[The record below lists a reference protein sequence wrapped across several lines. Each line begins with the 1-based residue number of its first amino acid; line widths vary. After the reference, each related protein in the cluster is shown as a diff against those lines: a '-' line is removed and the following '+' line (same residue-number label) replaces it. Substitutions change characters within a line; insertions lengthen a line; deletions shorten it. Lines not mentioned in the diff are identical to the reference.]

1 VPSLTIINQSIKE
14 RTGILNEADD
24 FGIWS
29 RVQVAIW
36 VFFFL
41 VLLLKNR
48 RWYPCYSKSQET
60 GRREMEMRAAAGY
73 LVGGVPGGGGLGLH
87 RAPGG
92 RAPGREVGAQQQERG
107 EGERRGRSGPGG
119 GGRRIDRLI
128 GFPDRDGFVVVVGGG
143 GGGGGSPPCL
153 GFLRGRDPGLL
164 GFGWGGQ
171 ATLDRGNPVSS
182 SFSTR
187 TKITK
192 ENIVQMF
199 VCKISQTL
207 YYILCVWIYVVYE

>member
-1 VPSLTIINQSIKE
+1 
-14 RTGILNEADD
+14 
-24 FGIWS
+24 
-29 RVQVAIW
+29 
-36 VFFFL
+36 
-41 VLLLKNR
+41 
-48 RWYPCYSKSQET
+48 
-60 GRREMEMRAAAGY
+60 
-73 LVGGVPGGGGLGLH
+73 
-87 RAPGG
+87 
-92 RAPGREVGAQQQERG
+92 
-107 EGERRGRSGPGG
+107 
-119 GGRRIDRLI
+119 LI